1 MWVFATIPTVIYRI
15 VNTSQSLRATSA
27 APRYFKSFYH
37 KASGHTFDDG
47 AITYNN
53 PVELAN
59 TERKI
64 IWPEQKERD
73 PDILLS
79 IGTLWSDKDKP
90 DPGKL
95 GKASSKAKLGPSRYL
110 KKVFSIAANAIK
122 NDLDCEKTW
131 SSFYYSLNIGEED
144 GYRKKKYCRI
154 NPKIPDAP
162 PALDSVSSM
171 DDLQAIAQKYCS
183 TSPEIKHVASALIAS
198 LFYFELK
205 NANES
210 PQAGRWTCEGK
221 G

>member
-1 MWVFATIPTVIYRI
+1 M
-15 VNTSQSLRATSA
+15 VNNSQSLRATSA

-47 AITYNN
+47 GITYNN
-53 PVELAN
+53 PVVLAN

-64 IWPEQKERD
+64 IWPEQKEKD

-79 IGTLWSDKDKP
+79 IGTLWSGKDKS
-90 DPGKL
+90 DPKKL
-95 GKASSKAKLGPSRYL
+95 GKVGSKAKFGLSRYV
-110 KKVFSIAANAIK
+110 KKAFNIVVNAIK
-122 NDLDCEKTW
+122 NDLDCENTW
-131 SSFYYSLNIGEED
+131 SSFYDSLNIGEED

-154 NPKIPDAP
+154 NPKIRNAP

-171 DDLQAIAQKYCS
+171 DELQEIAQRYCS
-183 TSPEIKHVASALIAS
+183 TSPEIKNVASRLIAS

-205 NANES
+205 NAKAS

>member
-1 MWVFATIPTVIYRI
+1 MYRM

-47 AITYNN
+47 GIRYNN
-53 PVELAN
+53 PVVLAN

-79 IGTLWSDKDKP
+79 IGTLWSDKVKS
-90 DPGKL
+90 DPKKSGKD
-95 GKASSKAKLGPSRYL
+95 GSGAGFGPSRYAR
-110 KKVFSIAANAIK
+110 KFFNIAVNAIK

-131 SSFYYSLNIGEED
+131 SSFYNSLNIAEED

-154 NPKIPDAP
+154 NPKIPNAP

-171 DDLQAIAQKYCS
+171 NELQEIAQKYCS
-183 TSPEIKHVASALIAS
+183 TSPEIRNVASALIAS

-205 NANES
+205 NAKES
-210 PQAGRWTCEGK
+210 PQAGRWSCEGK